1 MTTWIYQGTKQAR
14 GDGRRPQGRL
24 VGLRCATP
32 DPDGLMSAG
41 GINPISPHCSM
52 RYSAEID
59 L

>member
-1 MTTWIYQGTKQAR
+1 MTTRIYQGTNQAR
-14 GDGRRPQGRL
+14 GDGRRLQGRL

-32 DPDGLMSAG
+32 DPDGVDAG
-41 GINPISPHCSM
+41 GGIDPVSPHCSM